1 MIDLNAEIK
10 SFRELLVEQIEKLKK
25 PAGYQ
30 DSLMDFRH
38 REAFYK
44 LIDEAWIAEEKAMEK
59 AAIPDIMNKMTLV
72 ANTHNRMEIEALQ
85 KRITELEKLLEKME
99 KDKTQS
105 KIE

>member
-10 SFRELLVEQIEKLKK
+10 SFKKLLVKQIEKLKK

-59 AAIPDIMNKMTLV
+59 AAISDIMNKMTLV
-72 ANTHNRMEIEALQ
+72 ANTHNRMEIKALQ
-85 KRITELEKLLEKME
+85 KRITELENLLEKME
-99 KDKTQS
+99 KDKNQS

>member
-1 MIDLNAEIK
+1 VIDLNAEIK

>member
-1 MIDLNAEIK
+1 MNAEIK